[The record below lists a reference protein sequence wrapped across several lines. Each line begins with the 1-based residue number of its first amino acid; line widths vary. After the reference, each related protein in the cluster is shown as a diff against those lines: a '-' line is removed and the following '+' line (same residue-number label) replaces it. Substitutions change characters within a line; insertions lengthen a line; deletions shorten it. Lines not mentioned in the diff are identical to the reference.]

1 MADKEILVITGET
14 SGDMHAAK
22 VVARIKELTS
32 GIKFSGL
39 GGRELDYLKLENL
52 LPSEET
58 KTGSH
63 GFASGITG
71 LFSHI
76 KLAHKITDLVAD
88 RDIAVCFL
96 VDYSGFNMYL
106 GRRLRKKLDLP
117 VIHYFPPT
125 AWIWGRW
132 RAKWLAR
139 AGVKVA
145 ATFPKE
151 ADVYREAGAEVKYV
165 GHPLLDEIPESR
177 DQADAREELAE
188 LIKLAGRRELQL
200 GERLLAIM
208 PGSRPKEVE
217 THLGP
222 MLAAADQL
230 AHDFA
235 LRPVIPVARGIDIEQ
250 VEEKIENHR
259 INPVLLS
266 GYSRELLAAADLAL
280 VVSGTAVLE
289 AALLG
294 TPQLLI
300 YRADKLTAFLGKYLI
315 GPEYIGLPNILTD
328 QELVPEIL
336 QDDVDGA
343 EIAKRAVPY
352 LTDPKV
358 IRKQVEGYNQLRELL
373 GEPGAIDRTARFLL
387 EEAGIFNGE

>member
-1 MADKEILVITGET
+1 
-14 SGDMHAAK
+14 
-22 VVARIKELTS
+22 
-32 GIKFSGL
+32 
-39 GGRELDYLKLENL
+39 
-52 LPSEET
+52 
-58 KTGSH
+58 
-63 GFASGITG
+63 
-71 LFSHI
+71 
-76 KLAHKITDLVAD
+76 
-88 RDIAVCFL
+88 
-96 VDYSGFNMYL
+96 
-106 GRRLRKKLDLP
+106 
-117 VIHYFPPT
+117 
-125 AWIWGRW
+125 
-132 RAKWLAR
+132 
-139 AGVKVA
+139 
-145 ATFPKE
+145 
-151 ADVYREAGAEVKYV
+151 
-165 GHPLLDEIPESR
+165 
-177 DQADAREELAE
+177 
-188 LIKLAGRRELQL
+188 
-200 GERLLAIM
+200 
-208 PGSRPKEVE
+208 
-217 THLGP
+217 
-222 MLAAADQL
+222 
-230 AHDFA
+230 
-235 LRPVIPVARGIDIEQ
+235 VIPVARGIDIEQ